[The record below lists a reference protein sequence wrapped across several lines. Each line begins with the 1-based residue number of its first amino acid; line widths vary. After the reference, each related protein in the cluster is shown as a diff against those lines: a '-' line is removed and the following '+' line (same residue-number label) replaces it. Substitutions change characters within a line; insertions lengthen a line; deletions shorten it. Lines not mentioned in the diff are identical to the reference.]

1 MGGLLDRYGR
11 AREQTG
17 RGAPHRLL
25 RSPASTRPAYAQGVD
40 DVERERRE
48 RMLAPE
54 EMGDGETSERAI
66 LGLSQIDLHAR
77 EHETAHWP
85 RRRSARRRLSDRR
98 AKSARS
104 RIHQLF
110 NSWSP
115 GAMVGRG
122 RGRVPV
128 TANCSVDASHRRTV
142 LMLLTWT
149 ARDSES
155 DSAADHSKGTSLAEV
170 PSSSVDASHL
180 GVLTWGQ
187 GGPRSPPD
195 GGLTGHTEG
204 AVEPRSRSRR
214 RPSPCPPK
222 RTRRSS
228 GAGLRRSSTRRSW
241 IRPMITSLRTT
252 WTTVPCPGKRPGWK
266 EPSASGRCTLP
277 HFLICAPGARTW
289 SQKGTKLRCAGW
301 PRGPNR
307 GSCSASRPPGNRPDS
322 AA

>member
-122 RGRVPV
+122 RQPPGHAHPGARRSAVSARWWP
-128 TANCSVDASHRRTV
+128 DRPHRR
-142 LMLLTWT
+142 
-149 ARDSES
+149 
-155 DSAADHSKGTSLAEV
+155 
-170 PSSSVDASHL
+170 
-180 GVLTWGQ
+180 
-187 GGPRSPPD
+187 
-195 GGLTGHTEG
+195 
-204 AVEPRSRSRR
+204 RR
-214 RPSPCPPK
+214 RTAEPEQEETIPCPPK

-228 GAGLRRSSTRRSW
+228 GAGLRRSSTRRGW
-241 IRPMITSLRTT
+241 IGPMITSRRTT

-277 HFLICAPGARTW
+277 HFPICAPGARTW
-289 SQKGTKLRCAGW
+289 SQKGTKSRCAGW
-301 PRGPNR
+301 PRERSR
-307 GSCSASRPPGNRPDS
+307 GSCSASRPPGNGPDS